1 MVYNQLQGGDAPHS
15 LIVSDLISGAWQL
28 ARQQTS
34 RLKQEKVNGVKKERN
49 LEWPKK
55 SHLNNW
61 AFFLFSPR
69 SSSLQTVRGKKKGL
83 KAATNPLCQGA
94 IEADWHKFILFLQNC
109 PTGSTLLTQLWIKSA
124 AAKVVSLFLM
134 IRKAAEETMMTPG
147 DWCTLW
153 VKRNLNAAWEN
164 NQIPFTGTPEHPL
177 QFSYGWRQKQ
187 RHLTSGCFYLLK
199 LLSLP
204 LLR

>member
-1 MVYNQLQGGDAPHS
+1 MVYNQLQGRDAPHS

-49 LEWPKK
+49 LEWPKN
-55 SHLNNW
+55 LI
-61 AFFLFSPR
+61 LIIEL
-69 SSSLQTVRGKKKGL
+69 SSSFHQGAAVYRLWGKKKGL

-164 NQIPFTGTPEHPL
+164 NQIRLTGTPEHPL

-187 RHLTSGCFYLLK
+187 WHLTSGCFYLLK